1 MSTQNQNV
9 IKLYQI
15 LQQLNDLEM
24 TSLRQGGSYDGLII
38 LNRRILADLIDD
50 YQTAL
55 DELFKVPESQQ
66 AVSSEEDLP
75 VKDSELEEYS
85 VPLADSTEDVQ
96 PQIVGGGLGAAPAA
110 PRSLNFADDNA
121 ANADSAVASQ
131 SAVADDQ
138 SVPGSDSS
146 MPSAEQ
152 PVDDAADS
160 TGNAADDNNDDND
173 DHENGGADSAVN
185 SASSIDSSNALERDQ
200 AASDKI
206 IDGSIA
212 APQADDNQSGANNGA
227 PKLNFDEGAGDDS
240 GDDKADPKIDDP
252 NAPDD
257 PAGNPDGGFNLPAG
271 ALSDNSAAGFS
282 LTTGDDASDNHGE
295 DTMNELFADNGY
307 NG

>member
-50 YQTAL
+50 FQTAL
-55 DELFKVPESQQ
+55 NELFNVPEDQQ
-66 AVSSEEDLP
+66 AVSSEEALP
-75 VKDSELEEYS
+75 VKDRELDEYPA
-85 VPLADSTEDVQ
+85 PLADSTEDVQ

-131 SAVADDQ
+131 NAVANDP
-138 SVPGSDSS
+138 SGLGSDSG
-146 MPSAEQ
+146 MPAAEQ
-152 PVDDAADS
+152 PADDTANSAADAADDS
-160 TGNAADDNNDDND
+160 EDNNDS
-173 DHENGGADSAVN
+173 ENAGTASAVN
-185 SASSIDSSNALERDQ
+185 SESSIDSSNALERDQ

-212 APQADDNQSGANNGA
+212 APQADDDQGTANNGA

-240 GDDKADPKIDDP
+240 GDDKADANDAKDDDP
-252 NAPDD
+252 DEHADNAVPDL
-257 PAGNPDGGFNLPAG
+257 NLPAG
-271 ALSDNSAAGFS
+271 DGADN
-282 LTTGDDASDNHGE
+282 ASDDKGGFNPADSIPG
-295 DTMNELFADNGY
+295 LFADNGY